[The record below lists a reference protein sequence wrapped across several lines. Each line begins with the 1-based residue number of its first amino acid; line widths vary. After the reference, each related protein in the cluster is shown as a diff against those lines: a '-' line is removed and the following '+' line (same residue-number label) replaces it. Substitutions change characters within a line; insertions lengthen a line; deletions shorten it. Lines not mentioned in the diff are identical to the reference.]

1 MAAERE
7 NAIAAPMGVRRDDDL
22 PVNPAEIPQDAWE
35 YHVQYDEDLVL
46 ENCWHQLHWHM
57 CTSIQN
63 SQYTGVWNSLV
74 DTPHRYNSPVRS
86 WPTVFQRSKYTVAK
100 YALHTVEFLGVVCY
114 SCWDKGQIDIA
125 VLFNLLMVFCIC
137 STCT

>member
-7 NAIAAPMGVRRDDDL
+7 NAIAAPMGVRPDDDL
-22 PVNPAEIPQDAWE
+22 PVNPVEIPQDAWE

-63 SQYTGVWNSLV
+63 SQYTAVWNKLV

-114 SCWDKGQIDIA
+114 SCWDKGQTDIA